1 MWVGCW
7 FEDYA
12 HGFAEG
18 ESDET
23 GGDGTT
29 AAVGC
34 CGCCC
39 GFVDSIAVVVGSN
52 GSSSICGCS
61 SCWLLI
67 SITPILSIGIC
78 WISPI
83 LLLR

>member
-7 FEDYA
+7 FEDDA

-34 CGCCC
+34 CG
-39 GFVDSIAVVVGSN
+39 FVDSSAVVVGSY
-52 GSSSICGCS
+52 GSSSIWGGIWCGS

-67 SITPILSIGIC
+67 SIPILSIGIC